1 MKVINLTN
9 VCGDAIKNLERLHYE
24 AMTKERIM
32 GMALATMGKNNS
44 TAMESFYEDY
54 YKSFVEYEK
63 EKQNFYNTYVA
74 EHAKGMSSRA
84 TWEINFT
91 TGDLSLYD

>member
-24 AMTKERIM
+24 SMTKERIM
-32 GMALATMGKNNS
+32 GMALGTTGQNNS
-44 TAMESFYEDY
+44 SAMESFYQDY
-54 YKSFVEYEK
+54 YNSFVEYEK
-63 EKQNFYNTYVA
+63 AKQSFYNTYVA
-74 EHAKGMSSRA
+74 EYAKGMSSRA

-91 TGDLSLYD
+91 TGDLTLYD